1 MAMLYPTYRD
11 VINAVNATSE
21 DGKPIIESRYSVV
34 VAAAKRARQIV
45 DGSPVTCDTHGDEK
59 ALTIA
64 IDELDDGTVRV
75 LRNENADADAE

>member
-21 DGKPIIESRYSVV
+21 DGEPIIESRYSVV

-45 DGSPVTCDTHGDEK
+45 DGSPVTCNNHGDEK
-59 ALTIA
+59 IN
-64 IDELDDGTVRV
+64 ELYEGTVRV
-75 LRNENADADAE
+75 LKHKETDVQ

>member
-11 VINAVNATSE
+11 VIEAVNKTSE
-21 DGKPIIESRYSVV
+21 DGKPIVESRYSVV

-59 ALTIA
+59 ALTLA
-64 IDELDDGTVRV
+64 IDELDEGTVKI
-75 LRNENADADAE
+75 LKNKDAE

>member
-11 VINAVNATSE
+11 IIEAVNKTSE
-21 DGKPIIESRYSVV
+21 DEKPIIESRYSVV

-59 ALTIA
+59 ALTLA
-64 IDELDDGTVRV
+64 IDELDAGTVKV
-75 LRNENADADAE
+75 LKGTADEE

>member
-11 VINAVNATSE
+11 VIEAVNKTSE
-21 DGKPIIESRYSVV
+21 DGKPIVESRYSVV

-59 ALTIA
+59 ALTLA
-64 IDELDDGTVRV
+64 IDELDEGTVRI
-75 LRNENADADAE
+75 LKNKDAE

>member
-11 VINAVNATSE
+11 VIEAVNKTSE

-45 DGSPVTCDTHGDEK
+45 DGSHVTCDTHGDEK

-64 IDELDDGTVRV
+64 IDELDEGTVRV
-75 LRNENADADAE
+75 LRNKETDAE

>member
-11 VINAVNATSE
+11 IIEAVNKTSE
-21 DGKPIIESRYSVV
+21 DGEPIIESRYSVV

-59 ALTIA
+59 PLTSA
-64 IDELDDGTVRV
+64 IDELDEGTVRV
-75 LRNENADADAE
+75 LRNNHTDEE

>member
-21 DGKPIIESRYSVV
+21 DGEPIIESRYSVV

-45 DGSPVTCDTHGDEK
+45 DGSPVTCENHGDEK
-59 ALTIA
+59 ALTLA
-64 IDELDDGTVRV
+64 IDELDEGTVRV
-75 LRNENADADAE
+75 LKHKETDVQ